1 MERKQKEKTG
11 KSGCQKDSRRKVE
24 GNGLIVR
31 GWAPQMLIFDHEAS
45 GRSMTHCGLN
55 SALEGNTA
63 GCQWSHGHFVQ
74 SRIIMKD

>member
-1 MERKQKEKTG
+1 
-11 KSGCQKDSRRKVE
+11 VE

-55 SALEGNTA
+55 SALEGILQGVN
-63 GCQWSHGHFVQ
+63 GHMATLCRAE
-74 SRIIMKD
+74 S